1 MSKIKFRQISLLAGG
16 LMWAGTYQA
25 QTSVNT
31 SGGDAMGS
39 GGTVAYS
46 LGQTVYTT
54 NTGSSGSVS
63 QGVQQTY
70 EISNVG
76 INESV
81 LNISLVAFPNPTVD
95 NLTLKISDFNN
106 EILTYQLYDLQ
117 GKLLK
122 NGRLLSEQTLIEMT
136 SLPGAT
142 YLLHVVGAENLNI
155 QSFKIIKN

>member
-16 LMWAGTYQA
+16 LMWVGTTQA

-31 SGGDAMGS
+31 SGGDAVGS

-46 LGQTVYTT
+46 VGQTVYTT

-76 INESV
+76 INEAT

-95 NLTLKISDFNN
+95 NLTLEISDFNN
-106 EILTYQLYDLQ
+106 EILTYQLYDMLGKLIKN
-117 GKLLK
+117 GKLLSK
-122 NGRLLSEQTLIEMT
+122 QTLIGMT
-136 SLPGAT
+136 SFPRAT
-142 YLLHVVGAENLNI
+142 YLLNVVGAENQNI